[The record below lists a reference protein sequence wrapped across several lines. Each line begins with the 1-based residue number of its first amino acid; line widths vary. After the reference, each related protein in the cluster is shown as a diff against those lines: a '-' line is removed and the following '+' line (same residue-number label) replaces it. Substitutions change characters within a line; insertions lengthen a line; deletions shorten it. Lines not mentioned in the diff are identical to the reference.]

1 MALAWLGRSV
11 PGDALRGLHGMLEH
25 RAVQLL
31 ADEPESIVDVR
42 VPVRIEGGDPHEPR
56 VVVEEHEPQF
66 VNPDLCELLGHHP
79 VRVRHELVARFA
91 YQLLMAR
98 FDVEEGGQFADLA
111 ILPALSGFPRAS
123 VPVCMFGMVSSPR

>member
-1 MALAWLGRSV
+1 
-11 PGDALRGLHGMLEH
+11 MLEH

-66 VNPDLCELLGHHP
+66 VNPDLCELLGTI
-79 VRVRHELVARFA
+79 R
-91 YQLLMAR
+91 
-98 FDVEEGGQFADLA
+98 
-111 ILPALSGFPRAS
+111 SGFDTNSWHAS
-123 VPVCMFGMVSSPR
+123 RISFSWPGLTWKKVVSSLTLPSFQP